1 MSDAVSPVD
10 GMDWGAGG
18 VEEGTEEAADV
29 KIALI
34 NAVLTQDG
42 AGAANEGESEASR
55 LWRCG
60 TLRSTEPDAAPM
72 LRRAIAAAQSCA
84 TKLARSAACCAAQ
97 RSVLRFGLPT
107 GYRLWIFD
115 SIRSPL
121 DPQRSSES

>member
-1 MSDAVSPVD
+1 MSDADAAID

-60 TLRSTEPDAAPM
+60 TLRSTELDAAPM
-72 LRRAIAAAQSCA
+72 LRRAIEVSDG
-84 TKLARSAACCAAQ
+84 R
-97 RSVLRFGLPT
+97 
-107 GYRLWIFD
+107 
-115 SIRSPL
+115 
-121 DPQRSSES
+121 

>member
-1 MSDAVSPVD
+1 MSGTDAVID
-10 GMDWGAGG
+10 GMDWGPGG
-18 VEEGTEEAADV
+18 VVEGTAEANDA

-72 LRRAIAAAQSCA
+72 LRRAIAVSD
-84 TKLARSAACCAAQ
+84 AR
-97 RSVLRFGLPT
+97 
-107 GYRLWIFD
+107 
-115 SIRSPL
+115 
-121 DPQRSSES
+121 

>member
-1 MSDAVSPVD
+1 MSDAVSTVD
-10 GMDWGAGG
+10 DMDWGAGG
-18 VEEGTEEAADV
+18 VMEGTAEADEA

-72 LRRAIAAAQSCA
+72 LRRAIAVPGA
-84 TKLARSAACCAAQ
+84 
-97 RSVLRFGLPT
+97 G
-107 GYRLWIFD
+107 
-115 SIRSPL
+115 
-121 DPQRSSES
+121 

>member
-1 MSDAVSPVD
+1 MSGAVSPVVSPVD

-72 LRRAIAAAQSCA
+72 LRRAIAVSD
-84 TKLARSAACCAAQ
+84 AR
-97 RSVLRFGLPT
+97 
-107 GYRLWIFD
+107 
-115 SIRSPL
+115 
-121 DPQRSSES
+121 

>member
-1 MSDAVSPVD
+1 MSDAVSTVD
-10 GMDWGAGG
+10 DMDWGAGG
-18 VEEGTEEAADV
+18 VMEGTAEADEA

-72 LRRAIAAAQSCA
+72 LRRAIAVPDA
-84 TKLARSAACCAAQ
+84 
-97 RSVLRFGLPT
+97 G
-107 GYRLWIFD
+107 
-115 SIRSPL
+115 
-121 DPQRSSES
+121 

>member
-1 MSDAVSPVD
+1 MHRQTPYSLLVAQLLRCSAQQLSCSAGSAQQQTHCRGLTGRRMSDAVSPVD

-60 TLRSTEPDAAPM
+60 TLRSTEPDAAPV
-72 LRRAIAAAQSCA
+72 LRRAIAVSD
-84 TKLARSAACCAAQ
+84 AR
-97 RSVLRFGLPT
+97 
-107 GYRLWIFD
+107 
-115 SIRSPL
+115 
-121 DPQRSSES
+121 

>member
-1 MSDAVSPVD
+1 MSPVD

-18 VEEGTEEAADV
+18 VEGGTGEAAGV

-60 TLRSTEPDAAPM
+60 TLRSTGLDAAPI
-72 LRRAIAAAQSCA
+72 LRRAIAVSD
-84 TKLARSAACCAAQ
+84 AR
-97 RSVLRFGLPT
+97 
-107 GYRLWIFD
+107 
-115 SIRSPL
+115 
-121 DPQRSSES
+121 

>member
-1 MSDAVSPVD
+1 MSDAVSPVVSPVD

-60 TLRSTEPDAAPM
+60 TLRSTEVDAAPM
-72 LRRAIAAAQSCA
+72 LRRAIEVSDG
-84 TKLARSAACCAAQ
+84 R
-97 RSVLRFGLPT
+97 
-107 GYRLWIFD
+107 
-115 SIRSPL
+115 
-121 DPQRSSES
+121 

>member
-55 LWRCG
+55 LWR
-60 TLRSTEPDAAPM
+60 LRGFSFGLAAAAPAGVAGAPPASHGM
-72 LRRAIAAAQSCA
+72 
-84 TKLARSAACCAAQ
+84 
-97 RSVLRFGLPT
+97 
-107 GYRLWIFD
+107 W
-115 SIRSPL
+115 
-121 DPQRSSES
+121 

>member
-1 MSDAVSPVD
+1 MVD
-10 GMDWGAGG
+10 GMDWGPGG
-18 VEEGTEEAADV
+18 VVEGTAEAHDA

-72 LRRAIAAAQSCA
+72 LRRAIAVSD
-84 TKLARSAACCAAQ
+84 AR
-97 RSVLRFGLPT
+97 
-107 GYRLWIFD
+107 
-115 SIRSPL
+115 
-121 DPQRSSES
+121 

>member
-1 MSDAVSPVD
+1 MSGASSTLVD
-10 GMDWGAGG
+10 GMDWGPGG
-18 VEEGTEEAADV
+18 VVEGTAEAHDA

-72 LRRAIAAAQSCA
+72 LRRAIAVSD
-84 TKLARSAACCAAQ
+84 AR
-97 RSVLRFGLPT
+97 
-107 GYRLWIFD
+107 
-115 SIRSPL
+115 
-121 DPQRSSES
+121 